1 MLEFGMFVTELDRP
15 WVDTPFL
22 LQGFLIDSQA
32 ELDSLRQFCSHVY
45 IDLKFS
51 DEMVAAN
58 WLSAGSAAIDR
69 EVTRQAAYE
78 DERVVRA
85 VPGMPEFFG
94 ETPMESGFASAT
106 DDDGDAARSSLL
118 VGLTE
123 ARTRRSTGWR
133 AYQARYDLRVHDVTR
148 RRFRDFVR
156 ATAVADQAGHHGM
169 PLFGRISGWINTV
182 TSRGEATGRDSNST
196 APIVDLDLSEVLP
209 KGVSLGVYQDNSPV
223 ETELPRARQTFADSE
238 AVTRDII
245 RNIKLGV
252 MPDIAAVKA
261 CVDKMV
267 VSMIANPNAMMLIA
281 KLRDE
286 DINTYHHGVKVSL
299 YLIALGR
306 HLGFP
311 KEQLRDLGLIGM
323 LADIG
328 KIKLPRTLLTKP
340 GMLSP
345 AEFELVKSH
354 VNVGLASLNGAADL
368 PAAVLRGI
376 LQHHERL
383 DGSGYP
389 SGLTGDQIGVY
400 GQMTAIADSFSAM
413 TTPRPYANS
422 SSPQEALLKLYE
434 WGGSSFSTSLIEQF
448 VQAIGVFPVGSPV
461 ELSNGEVAVVV
472 TYNRVRRLEP
482 KVLVLTRPDK
492 SPLDKPIERDLFHSG
507 KSSRNRVQI
516 AKGLRMNAFS
526 LKIRDHYQLD
536 FTAADLITV

>member
-1 MLEFGMFVTELDRP
+1 MLEFGMFVAELDRP

-51 DEMVAAN
+51 DETVAAN
-58 WLSAGSAAIDR
+58 WLTTGSAASDR
-69 EVTRQAAYE
+69 EVTGQAAYE

-85 VPGMPEFFG
+85 VPGMPEFSG
-94 ETPMESGFASAT
+94 EKPMKSGFAPAA
-106 DDDGDAARSSLL
+106 DDDGDAARSSLP

-123 ARTRRSTGWR
+123 TKTRRSTGWR
-133 AYQARYDLRVHDVTR
+133 AYQARYDLRVHDATR

-182 TSRGEATGRDSNST
+182 TSRGEATGHDSNPT
-196 APIVDLDLSEVLP
+196 APIVDLDLSDVLP
-209 KGVSLGVYQDNSPV
+209 KGVSLNVYQDTSPV
-223 ETELPRARQTFADSE
+223 ESELPRARQTFADSE

-245 RNIKLGV
+245 RNIKLGA

-286 DINTYHHGVKVSL
+286 DINTYHHGVKVAL

-311 KEQLRDLGLIGM
+311 KAQLRDLGLIGM

-328 KIKLPRTLLTKP
+328 KIKLPRTLLAKP

-354 VNVGLASLNGAADL
+354 VNVGLATLNGAADL
-368 PAAVLRGI
+368 PALVLQGI

-492 SPLDKPIERDLFHSG
+492 SPLDKPIERDLFHLG

-516 AKGLRMNAFS
+516 AKGLKMNAFS